1 MITGQHIKNAI
12 VPHLKQG
19 VLSTFK
25 NVTAFWE
32 LEKANGFSSSAK
44 MRSEWISYNFGQKL
58 KEYLESL
65 PELNNIQVIAGKS
78 DNDVDMV
85 FKDKTTLEDYLME
98 IKVSCSTQ
106 WRGGEFSIRESDHLM
121 IYWNQRDGIFD
132 IYSSLLY
139 LAKTD
144 WISQMAQGKNYYA
157 PSVSRALLAAKERLD
172 INGKIIDWQV
182 KNNKNFIKMDY
193 EHI

>member
-1 MITGQHIKNAI
+1 
-12 VPHLKQG
+12 
-19 VLSTFK
+19 
-25 NVTAFWE
+25 
-32 LEKANGFSSSAK
+32 
-44 MRSEWISYNFGQKL
+44 
-58 KEYLESL
+58 
-65 PELNNIQVIAGKS
+65 
-78 DNDVDMV
+78 
-85 FKDKTTLEDYLME
+85 
-98 IKVSCSTQ
+98 
-106 WRGGEFSIRESDHLM
+106 M